1 MNAPQR
7 EHIHR
12 RSALTREP
20 LGLAL
25 EREPFRRAMAAASI
39 AMIVVAATAA
49 DLDAQVRARVQAS
62 GFSAPVGFVQDPTDR
77 ATQFVVQQDGR
88 IRVLRGASV
97 LPQDFLDVSATIVSG
112 GEQGLLGLAFPPDAA
127 SSRRFFVNFTNRSG
141 DTVVARFR
149 RSDNAAV
156 ADAASRFDL
165 RWGGAGGPAFVAQPF
180 ANHNGGNLVFGPDG
194 YLYIG
199 LGDGGSGGDPGNRAQ
214 NPAELLGKMLRIDV
228 GVADS
233 DPIGYQAPADN
244 PFVRGGPVAARPEI
258 WAFGLRNPW
267 RYSFDDPARG
277 GTGALVI
284 GDVGQDLFEEV
295 DYEPRNR
302 GGRNYGWR
310 LREGAHDYDRSRPP
324 AFTPLVEPI
333 HEYDHRTGISIT
345 GGYVYRGSALPSS
358 FRGRYFFADL
368 TGRVWSLGL
377 SVDAASG
384 EARAT
389 DVVEHTAAL
398 GGAGGLGNVSS
409 FGVDADGELYIV
421 DYSNGRIL
429 KIIGP
434 PAAPPTPT
442 GLRIVR

>member
-1 MNAPQR
+1 MSR
-7 EHIHR
+7 WVGSDSLEEHTVRLFARAR
-12 RSALTREP
+12 RFVACTA
-20 LGLAL
+20 GL
-25 EREPFRRAMAAASI
+25 SI
-39 AMIVVAATAA
+39 AVTQ
-49 DLDAQVRARVQAS
+49 LHAQVRVRVQAS
-62 GFSAPVGFVQDPTDR
+62 GFTAPLAFVQDPTDR
-77 ATQFVVQQDGR
+77 ATQFVVQQDGH

-97 LPQDFLDVSATIVSG
+97 LPQDFLDVSGAIVSG
-112 GEQGLLGLAFPPDAA
+112 GEQGLLGLAFPPNAAA
-127 SSRRFFVNFTNRSG
+127 SRRLFVNFTNRSG

-165 RWGGAGGPAFVAQPF
+165 RWGSASGPSFIAQPF

-214 NPAELLGKMLRIDV
+214 DPGELLGKMLRIDV
-228 GVADS
+228 SVGDG
-233 DPIGYQAPADN
+233 DPMGYQVPADN
-244 PFVRGGPVAARPEI
+244 PFLRGVPIAARPEI
-258 WAFGLRNPW
+258 WSFGLRNPW

-284 GDVGQDLFEEV
+284 GDVGQNLYEEV

-310 LREGAHDYDRSRPP
+310 LREGAHDYDLSRPP

-333 HEYDHRTGISIT
+333 HEYDHRSGISIT
-345 GGYVYRGSALPSS
+345 GGYIYRGRALPAS

-368 TGRVWSLGL
+368 NGRVWSLGL
-377 SVDAASG
+377 TLDQVTG
-384 EARAT
+384 EART
-389 DVVEHTAAL
+389 SDVVEHTAELSA
-398 GGAGGLGNVSS
+398 ASGLGNISS
-409 FGVDADGELYIV
+409 FGVDGDGELYIV

-434 PAAPPTPT
+434 PEAPATPT
-442 GLRIVR
+442 GLRIVRCLR